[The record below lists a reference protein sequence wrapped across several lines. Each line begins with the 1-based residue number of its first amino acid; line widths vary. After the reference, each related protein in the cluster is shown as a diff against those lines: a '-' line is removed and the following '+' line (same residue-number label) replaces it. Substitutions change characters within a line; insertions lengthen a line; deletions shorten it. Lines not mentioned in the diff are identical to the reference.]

1 MALGAITPVPINP
14 ATPTQASAVTMG
26 DLKYTATNVVGDGA
40 YSAGGSTITAAQLG
54 LTQIMYADVQIVVP
68 IVGVIAAVANIQ
80 SGGGS
85 VKLQTFGGSGT
96 TPNIG
101 LAEATGTA
109 NQSGLTVQIQAA
121 GY

>member
-1 MALGAITPVPINP
+1 MALGTITQVAVDPHSASQALPV
-14 ATPTQASAVTMG
+14 SVG
-26 DLKYTATNVVGDGA
+26 DLKFTVTNVVGDGA

-54 LTQIMYADVQIVVP
+54 LSTVVACDVQITVP
-68 IVGVIAAVANIQ
+68 IVGVVAAVANIQ
-80 SGGGS
+80 TGGGS

-109 NQSGLTVQIQAA
+109 NQSGLTVQIQAM